1 MPTVIA
7 YHEIDDSEHWLASPK
22 REEFFGP
29 LGISVRTFLDP
40 EHPNRAAVLAEVPD
54 MSAFE
59 AAMQSQEAADAMA
72 HDGVRPDTVIV
83 LVEA

>member
-22 REEFFGP
+22 REEILGP

-40 EHPNRAAVLAEVPD
+40 ENPNRAAVLADVPD
-54 MSAFE
+54 MSAFQ
-59 AAMQSQEAADAMA
+59 AVMQSQAAADAMA
-72 HDGVRPDTVIV
+72 HDGVRANTLVV
-83 LVEA
+83 LVET